1 MQRAGPKVS
10 RYLLS
15 SEQRVFAVRRH
26 WMALAS
32 TFLLFLGFLVVGF
45 LLLVLFREHPV
56 GESVAIFFLIFSMLW
71 FLWFVLDWYFEEII
85 VTNRRVLL
93 VSGVLNRKVGVMP
106 LIKVTDL
113 TFVQP
118 FAGRFLGYGTF
129 IIESAGQDQAL
140 SRIAYVPQPLRR
152 YRDIAATLFGTKRDV
167 DPEDVENP
175 TAPLPEL
182 SSREPVIRP
191 KRPVIRS
198 KKPEIRS
205 KKD

>member
-1 MQRAGPKVS
+1 MQRAGPRVG

-32 TFLLFLGFLVVGF
+32 TFLLFLGFLLVGL
-45 LLLVLFREHPV
+45 LLLVVFRDHPV
-56 GESVAIFFLIFSMLW
+56 GGPFAIFILIFSVLW
-71 FLWFVLDWYFEEII
+71 FLWFVLDWYFEELV

-93 VSGVLNRKVGVMP
+93 VTGVLNLKVVGMP

-113 TFVQP
+113 TFEQP
-118 FAGRFLGYGTF
+118 LQGRWLGYGTF

-140 SRIAYVPQPLRR
+140 SRIAYVPRPLHR
-152 YRDIAATLFGTKRDV
+152 YRQISALLFGTDVDV
-167 DPEDVENP
+167 DPEDVARSRND
-175 TAPLPEL
+175 TTPLP
-182 SSREPVIRP
+182 VI
-191 KRPVIRS
+191 K
-198 KKPEIRS
+198 S

>member
-1 MQRAGPKVS
+1 MPRAGPRVG

-32 TFLLFLGFLVVGF
+32 TFLLFLGFLLIGL
-45 LLLVLFREHPV
+45 LLLVLFRNYAV
-56 GESVAIFFLIFSMLW
+56 AESVAVFFLIFSFLW
-71 FLWFVLDWYFEEII
+71 FLWFVLDWYFEQLV

-93 VSGVLNRKVGVMP
+93 VTGVLNRKVGVMP

-113 TFVQP
+113 TFEQP
-118 FAGRFLGYGTF
+118 LQGRWLGYGTF

-140 SRIAYVPQPLRR
+140 SRIAYVPRPLHR
-152 YRDIAATLFGTKRDV
+152 YRQISALLFGTDV
-167 DPEDVENP
+167 DIDPEDVGSRHD
-175 TAPLPEL
+175 TAPLPT
-182 SSREPVIRP
+182 I
-191 KRPVIRS
+191 K
-198 KKPEIRS
+198 S

>member
-1 MQRAGPKVS
+1 MQRAGPKVG

-32 TFLLFLGFLVVGF
+32 TFLLFLGFLLVGL
-45 LLLVLFREHPV
+45 LLLVVFRDHPV
-56 GESVAIFFLIFSMLW
+56 GESFAIFFLIFSLLW
-71 FLWFVLDWYFEEII
+71 FLWFVLDWYFEELV

-93 VSGVLNRKVGVMP
+93 VTGVLNRKVGVMP

-113 TFVQP
+113 TFEQP
-118 FAGRFLGYGTF
+118 LQGRWLGYGTF

-140 SRIAYVPQPLRR
+140 SRIAYVPRPLHR
-152 YRDIAATLFGTKRDV
+152 YRQISALLFGTDVDV
-167 DPEDVENP
+167 DPEDVTRSRND
-175 TAPLPEL
+175 TTPLP
-182 SSREPVIRP
+182 VI
-191 KRPVIRS
+191 K
-198 KKPEIRS
+198 S

>member
-32 TFLLFLGFLVVGF
+32 TFLLFLGFLVIG
-45 LLLVLFREHPV
+45 LLFLVLLREHPV
-56 GESVAIFFLIFSMLW
+56 GVSFAVFFLIFSMLW
-71 FLWFVLDWYFEEII
+71 FLWFVLDWYFEQLI

-93 VSGVLNRKVGVMP
+93 VTGVLNRKVGVMP

-113 TFVQP
+113 TFDQP
-118 FAGRFLGYGTF
+118 LNGRLLGYGTF

-140 SRIAYVPQPLRR
+140 SRIAYVPRPLHR
-152 YRDIAATLFGTKRDV
+152 YRQISALLFGTDIDV
-167 DPEDVENP
+167 DPEDVGSGHV
-175 TAPLPEL
+175 TAPLP
-182 SSREPVIRP
+182 VI
-191 KRPVIRS
+191 K
-198 KKPEIRS
+198 S

>member
-1 MQRAGPKVS
+1 MQRAGPKVG

-32 TFLLFLGFLVVGF
+32 TFLLFLGFLLIGL
-45 LLLVLFREHPV
+45 LLLVLFRDHPV
-56 GESVAIFFLIFSMLW
+56 AESVAVFFLIFSVLW
-71 FLWFVLDWYFEEII
+71 FLWYVLDWYFEQLI

-93 VSGVLNRKVGVMP
+93 VTGVLNRKVGVMP

-113 TFVQP
+113 TFEQP
-118 FAGRFLGYGTF
+118 LQGRWLGYGTF

-140 SRIAYVPQPLRR
+140 SRIAYVPRPLHR
-152 YRDIAATLFGTKRDV
+152 YRQISALLFGTDVDV
-167 DPEDVENP
+167 DPEDVGSRHD
-175 TAPLPEL
+175 TAPLPT
-182 SSREPVIRP
+182 I
-191 KRPVIRS
+191 KA
-198 KKPEIRS
+198 